1 MTCRSELTREPLN
14 AAVTGKGVREAD
26 CAPDNSRHSP
36 HPCGSQAR
44 SYNELRL
51 SFAQASATGPRDENQ
66 DALRVVTPPA
76 GLAASKGHLFAIA
89 DGVSHCA
96 DGGLAARLTLQALA
110 ADYYATPETWAVAQ
124 ALDRLLI
131 SQNRWLQANGGGQP
145 LLTTLTALVLRG
157 RRFTLAHVGDCR
169 LYRWHAGQLECL
181 TQDHVWEQP
190 GMQHVLKR
198 ALGLDQHLVVD
209 YCDGE
214 LEAGQCF
221 LLVSD
226 GVWAAL
232 GDNAIQRLL
241 EDAQSLEACTDALV
255 NAAHLAGSQDN
266 ASALLLRVEELP
278 PASLGDALAQLDHW
292 PAPPALRDEQEFE
305 GWQVEGRLAQSRQ
318 SLIYRVRDR
327 QGRPWLLKT
336 LPPALSDAADA
347 GQSLLL
353 EEWFLRRVQGRYFPE
368 LHSLPQR
375 QHLYYVMREYP
386 GQPLDEHLKL
396 NGPLNLPDWLDIAQR
411 LLRGLGQLHRRN
423 ILHRDIKP
431 ENLHWAN
438 DGELRLLDFGLAYCP
453 GLSREDPHD
462 LPGTPSYLAPEAFQG
477 AAPDARQ
484 DLYAAGVTL
493 YRLLCGHYPYG
504 EIEAFQHP
512 RFGTPA
518 PASRYRPDVPAWLDD
533 WLGRLITAQPQ
544 QRFETAEQCLLTLEQ
559 GERQAPARPRPLLER
574 EPLRVWRG
582 IALASLAVN
591 LGLILWLMHRG

>member
-1 MTCRSELTREPLN
+1 MSL
-14 AAVTGKGVREAD
+14 A
-26 CAPDNSRHSP
+26 
-36 HPCGSQAR
+36 
-44 SYNELRL
+44 L

-96 DGGLAARLTLQALA
+96 DGGLAARLSLQALA

-169 LYRWHAGQLECL
+169 LYRWHAGQLDCL

-214 LEAGQCF
+214 LEAGQSF

-226 GVWAAL
+226 GIWAAL
-232 GDNAIQRLL
+232 GDSAIQRLL
-241 EDAQSLEACTDALV
+241 EDAQSLQACADALV
-255 NAAHLAGSQDN
+255 SAAHLAGSQDN
-266 ASALLLRVEELP
+266 ASALLLQVDELP

-292 PAPPALRDEQEFE
+292 PAPPALRDDQEFE
-305 GWQVEGRLAQSRQ
+305 GWRVEGRLAQSRQ

-327 QGRPWLLKT
+327 QNRPWLLKT
-336 LPPALSDAADA
+336 LPPALRDSAEAAQA
-347 GQSLLL
+347 LLL

-386 GQPLDEHLKL
+386 GQTLDEHLKL
-396 NGPLNLPDWLDIAQR
+396 NGPLNLPDWLDLAQR

-431 ENLHWAN
+431 ENLHWAD

-453 GLSREDPHD
+453 GLSQEDPHD
-462 LPGTPSYLAPEAFQG
+462 LPGTPSYLAPESFQG
-477 AAPDARQ
+477 AAPEARQ

-518 PASRYRPDVPAWLDD
+518 PASRYRPDVPTWLDD
-533 WLGRLITAQPQ
+533 WLAKLIAAQPQ
-544 QRFETAEQCLLTLEQ
+544 QRFETAEECLLALEQ
-559 GERQAPARPRPLLER
+559 GERQAPPRPRPLLER

-582 IALASLAVN
+582 VALASLAIN
-591 LGLILWLMHRG
+591 LGLLLWLLHGG